1 MEISRYPFNS
11 NKLNK
16 RMQERTEQKD
26 KTKTVSIRLSSA
38 LIEEL
43 KQEAEIE
50 KINFNAL
57 ILKILDNHVL
67 WEKYERK
74 VGLLPMTKPFVK
86 DAIQRLTEKEIVHL
100 AEVVEKDTFSDI
112 LNFMKGDYTI
122 DDFIEILRTWL
133 NVAWMQHNIENKNN
147 TIIFK
152 IQHDLGKKWSL
163 YVKTLAT
170 ELFYDIL
177 EKKVEVTS
185 TKTTITLVFPTE

>member
-1 MEISRYPFNS
+1 VNEKVESS
-11 NKLNK
+11 
-16 RMQERTEQKD
+16 D
-26 KTKTVSIRLSSA
+26 KTKTVSFRLSSS

-43 KQEAEIE
+43 KQEAETE

-57 ILKILDNHVL
+57 ISKILGNHVL

-86 DAIQRLTEKEIVHL
+86 DAIQRLTEKEIIHL

-112 LNFMKGDYTI
+112 LNFMKGEYTI
-122 DDFIEILRTWL
+122 NDFIEILRTWL
-133 NVAWMQHNIENKNN
+133 NVAWMQHDIEKKKD
-147 TIIFK
+147 TVIFK
-152 IQHDLGKKWSL
+152 IQHDLGKSWSL

-177 EKKVEVTS
+177 GKKLEVTM
-185 TKTTITLVFPTE
+185 TKTTIKLVFPTE

>member
-1 MEISRYPFNS
+1 
-11 NKLNK
+11 
-16 RMQERTEQKD
+16 MQEKTESKD
-26 KTKTVSIRLSSA
+26 KTKTMSFRLSSA

-50 KINFNAL
+50 KINFNSL
-57 ILKILDNHVL
+57 ITKILDNHVL

-86 DAIQRLTEKEIVHL
+86 DAIQRLTEKEITHL

-112 LNFMKGDYTI
+112 LNFMNGEYTI
-122 DDFIEILRTWL
+122 KDFIEILRTWL
-133 NVAWMQHNIENKNN
+133 NVAWMQHDIETKNN

-152 IQHDLGKKWSL
+152 IQHDLGEKWSL

-177 EKKVEVTS
+177 EKKLEVTL

>member
-1 MEISRYPFNS
+1 
-11 NKLNK
+11 
-16 RMQERTEQKD
+16 MQEKIESKD
-26 KTKTVSIRLSSA
+26 KTKTISFRLSSA

-43 KQEAEIE
+43 KQEAELE
-50 KINFNAL
+50 KINLNAL
-57 ILKILDNHVL
+57 ISKILDNHVL

-112 LNFMKGDYTI
+112 LNFMNGDYTI

-133 NVAWMQHNIENKNN
+133 NVAWMQHHIENKNN
-147 TIIFK
+147 TVIFK
-152 IQHDLGKKWSL
+152 IQHDLGEKWSL
-163 YVKTLAT
+163 YVKTLVT

-177 EKKVEVTS
+177 EKKLEVTS

>member
-1 MEISRYPFNS
+1 MNIVKEKIG
-11 NKLNK
+11 L
-16 RMQERTEQKD
+16 ED
-26 KTKTVSIRLSSA
+26 KTKTVSLRLSSA

-57 ILKILDNHVL
+57 VSKILGNHIL

-86 DAIQRLTEKEIVHL
+86 YAVEKLTEKEIIYL
-100 AEVVEKDTFSDI
+100 AKVIEKDMFADI
-112 LNFMKGDYTI
+112 LNFMKGEYTI

-133 NVAWMQHNIENKNN
+133 NVAWMQHNIEKKNN
-147 TIIFK
+147 TVIFK
-152 IQHDLGKKWSL
+152 IQHDLGEMWSL

-177 EKKVEVTS
+177 GKKLEVTL

>member
-1 MEISRYPFNS
+1 MKEKTISS
-11 NKLNK
+11 
-16 RMQERTEQKD
+16 E
-26 KTKTVSIRLSSA
+26 KTKTVSFRLASS

-43 KQEAEIE
+43 KHEAEIE

-57 ILKILDNHVL
+57 ISKILDNHII

-86 DAIQRLTEKEIVHL
+86 DAIQRLTEKEIIHL

-112 LNFMKGDYTI
+112 LNFMKGEYTI
-122 DDFIEILRTWL
+122 KDFIEILRTWL
-133 NVAWMQHNIENKNN
+133 NVAWMQHHIENKKN
-147 TIIFK
+147 TVVFK
-152 IQHDLGKKWSL
+152 IQHDLGEKWSL

-177 EKKVEVTS
+177 EKKLEVTV
-185 TKTTITLVFPTE
+185 TKTTVKLVFPRE

>member
-1 MEISRYPFNS
+1 MKEKIEI
-11 NKLNK
+11 
-16 RMQERTEQKD
+16 ED
-26 KTKTVSIRLSSA
+26 KTKTVSFRLSSS

-43 KQEAEIE
+43 KQEAGIE

-57 ILKILDNHVL
+57 ISKILGNHVL

-86 DAIQRLTEKEIVHL
+86 YAVQKLTEKEIIYL
-100 AEVVEKDTFSDI
+100 AEVIEKDTFSDI
-112 LNFMKGDYTI
+112 LNFMKGEYTI

-133 NVAWMQHNIENKNN
+133 NVAWMQHHIEKKNN
-147 TIIFK
+147 TVIFK
-152 IQHDLGKKWSL
+152 IQHDLGERWSL

-177 EKKVEVTS
+177 GKKLEVTL

>member
-1 MEISRYPFNS
+1 MVKVGLE
-11 NKLNK
+11 
-16 RMQERTEQKD
+16 D
-26 KTKTVSIRLSSA
+26 KTKTVSLRLSSA

-57 ILKILDNHVL
+57 ISKILGNHVL

-86 DAIQRLTEKEIVHL
+86 YAVQKLTEKEIIHL
-100 AEVVEKDTFSDI
+100 AEVIEKDTFADI
-112 LNFMKGDYTI
+112 LKFMKGEYTVE
-122 DDFIEILRTWL
+122 DFIEILRTWL
-133 NVAWMQHNIENKNN
+133 NVAWMQHDIEKKNN
-147 TIIFK
+147 TVIFK
-152 IQHDLGKKWSL
+152 IQHDLGENWSL

-170 ELFYDIL
+170 ELFHDIL
-177 EKKVEVTS
+177 EKKLEVKL